1 MQIFPLKVTKIQL
14 ADNPKWL
21 HNNPSIMKLFLPVFI
36 ILLIPLIIVHAQSPN
51 LMSYQAVIWD
61 AGGNLVADKEVN
73 IRLSI
78 LQGVLSGPAV
88 FVETHRVR
96 TNANGLASLLIGGGT
111 TVSGKLSEVKWGE
124 YSFFLKTETD
134 PSGGN
139 NFTISGTTQLVSVP
153 YALYSGI
160 SGNILT
166 PERGL
171 PGQVLTINK
180 EGKPSWIATLPA
192 ISTNA
197 PGDIAPNSAKS
208 GGNISSDGGA
218 QITARGIVWSTSPN
232 PTISLSTKTTDGSGT
247 GSFSS
252 TLTGL
257 TSNTL
262 YYVRAYA
269 TNSVGTAYGNEV
281 SFTTVANLPVLT
293 TNSVR
298 DVTSTTATS
307 GGNITSDGGSGVT
320 ARGVVWNT
328 STNPTI
334 SLPTKTSNGS
344 GIGAFNAGITG
355 LAPNITYYVRAYAT
369 NSAGTGY
376 GNEVTFTTSNNCA
389 GVSTVKDTSGNVYNT
404 VQIGSQCWMKENLK
418 TTKYRNGDSIP
429 NVLIE
434 RFKVTSGAW
443 SYYDDDSYNNT
454 DYGKLYNWYAAIDP
468 RGICPEGWHVPT
480 ADEWQVL
487 RNFVGETPGSKLKD
501 PNYFAF
507 NWADP
512 NPTNQYNFSA
522 RAAGYQYDYWFSSLK
537 LEAFFWTS
545 SPYENNTAFARTLK
559 NNTPEFPSTIL
570 GRANQMS
577 IRCVKD

>member
-1 MQIFPLKVTKIQL
+1 
-14 ADNPKWL
+14 
-21 HNNPSIMKLFLPVFI
+21 
-36 ILLIPLIIVHAQSPN
+36 
-51 LMSYQAVIWD
+51 
-61 AGGNLVADKEVN
+61 
-73 IRLSI
+73 
-78 LQGVLSGPAV
+78 
-88 FVETHRVR
+88 
-96 TNANGLASLLIGGGT
+96 
-111 TVSGKLSEVKWGE
+111 LSEVKWGE
-124 YSFFLKTETD
+124 QSFFLKTETD

-153 YALYSGI
+153 YAFYSGEAGMAKRAT
-160 SGNILT
+160 SLVTTN
-166 PERGL
+166 PGL
-171 PGQVLTINK
+171 PGQVLSVDRD
-180 EGKPSWIATLPA
+180 GKPTWVATLPV

-218 QITARGIVWSTSPN
+218 PITARGIVWSTSPN

-293 TNSVR
+293 TNSVS

-344 GIGAFNAGITG
+344 GIGTFNAGITG
-355 LAPNITYYVRAYAT
+355 LTPNITYYVRAYAT

-434 RFKVTSGAW
+434 RRLASTGAW
-443 SYYDDDSYNNT
+443 SYFNDDSYYNT
-454 DYGKLYNWYAAIDP
+454 DYGKLYNWYAATDP
-468 RGICPEGWHVPT
+468 RGICPEGWHVPS
-480 ADEWQVL
+480 ADEWQIL

-501 PNYFAF
+501 PNY
-507 NWADP
+507 WAITWEDP
-512 NPTNQYNFSA
+512 NPINLYNFSA
-522 RAAGYQYDYWFSSLK
+522 RAAGIQVDYWFHSLK
-537 LEAFFWTS
+537 AEAFFWAST
-545 SPYENNTAFARTLK
+545 PYENNNAFGRVLR
-559 NNTPEFPSTIL
+559 NNTTEFPSIVM
-570 GRANQMS
+570 GKGNQMS